1 MFNKIYDVIKNF
13 MKDYGIF
20 LIGMILILICVFV
33 RVPYEVNMP
42 GGIID
47 LENRVMVDGESAN
60 IEGSFNM
67 AYVSVA
73 QGSIPHVLLSF
84 IIPDWDLEPISDV
97 TYENETIE
105 EANEREKLLLL
116 QSKNMAMV
124 AALEAANIEYTIT
137 NNINYVAYID
147 SKAKTD
153 LQVGDNI
160 IECNGK
166 KILNIDEITDII
178 QSEEVGKKVSFKVLR
193 DDEEVET
200 YGIVYEEND
209 KKIVGISAITIFD
222 LNCDKE
228 IEISSKTSES
238 GPSGGLMMSLMVY
251 NALTNQD
258 LTHGKK
264 IVGTGTISR
273 DGTVG
278 EIGGVKYKVMGAFKA
293 DADVFLVPEGNY
305 DEAIEVKEEKGY
317 DLEIVEVKTLQ
328 DAINYLEGL

>member
-193 DDEEVET
+193 DDKEVET
-200 YGIVYEEND
+200 YGIVYEED
-209 KKIVGISAITIFD
+209 GKKIVGISAITIFD

-305 DEAIEVKEEKGY
+305 DEAIKVKEEKGY

>member
-116 QSKNMAMV
+116 QSKNMAIV
-124 AALEAANIEYTIT
+124 AALEAANIDYTIT

-193 DDEEVET
+193 DDKEVET
-200 YGIVYEEND
+200 YGIVYEED
-209 KKIVGISAITIFD
+209 GKKIVGISAITIFD

-293 DADVFLVPEGNY
+293 DADVFFVPEGNY
-305 DEAIEVKEEKGY
+305 DEAIKVKEEKGY

>member
-193 DDEEVET
+193 DDKEVET
-200 YGIVYEEND
+200 YGIVYEEDD

>member
-193 DDEEVET
+193 DDKEVET
-200 YGIVYEEND
+200 YGIVYEED
-209 KKIVGISAITIFD
+209 GKKIVGISAITIFD

>member
-193 DDEEVET
+193 DDKEVET

-305 DEAIEVKEEKGY
+305 DEAIKVKEEKGY

>member
-193 DDEEVET
+193 DDKEVET
-200 YGIVYEEND
+200 YGIVYEEDD

-305 DEAIEVKEEKGY
+305 DEAIKVKEEKGY

>member
-13 MKDYGIF
+13 MKDYGFF

-193 DDEEVET
+193 DDKEVET
-200 YGIVYEEND
+200 YGIVYEEDD

-305 DEAIEVKEEKGY
+305 DEAIKVKEEKGY

>member
-153 LQVGDNI
+153 FQVGDNI

-193 DDEEVET
+193 DDKEVET

-305 DEAIEVKEEKGY
+305 DEAIKVKEEKGY

>member
-1 MFNKIYDVIKNF
+1 
-13 MKDYGIF
+13 
-20 LIGMILILICVFV
+20 
-33 RVPYEVNMP
+33 
-42 GGIID
+42 
-47 LENRVMVDGESAN
+47 
-60 IEGSFNM
+60 M

-193 DDEEVET
+193 DDKEVET

-305 DEAIEVKEEKGY
+305 DEAIKVKEEKGY

>member
-200 YGIVYEEND
+200 YGIVYEED
-209 KKIVGISAITIFD
+209 GKKIVGISAITIFD

-293 DADVFLVPEGNY
+293 DADVFFVPEGNY
-305 DEAIEVKEEKGY
+305 DEANKVKEEKGY

>member
-47 LENRVMVDGESAN
+47 LENRVVVDGESAN

-193 DDEEVET
+193 DDKEVET
-200 YGIVYEEND
+200 YGIVYEEDD

>member
-124 AALEAANIEYTIT
+124 AALGAANIDYTIT

-200 YGIVYEEND
+200 YGIVYEED
-209 KKIVGISAITIFD
+209 GKKIVGISAITIFD

-293 DADVFLVPEGNY
+293 DADVFFVPEGNY
-305 DEAIEVKEEKGY
+305 DEAIKVKEEKGY